1 MTEPKERTADRTAD
15 WTDER
20 GTSEEGKSPCQRE
33 RAADWTVKGEGGGGR
48 GGERGT
54 SDPSDEGSSV
64 DSAPPAV
71 QRSRAQSKQS
81 PARLQVLELEIR
93 SGRNGPA
100 VVSGISFAVRPG
112 AVLGLVGESG
122 SGKTTVALALLGHT
136 RRGLSVAGGEIRVDG
151 TDLLR
156 LKPAALR
163 ALRGAVVSYV
173 PQDPAAALNP
183 ALRVGYQLREV
194 LRVHPG
200 RSADPDARI
209 REVLREASLDAA
221 PDLLR
226 RYPHQLSG
234 GQQQRIGL
242 AMAFACRPAL
252 IVLDEPTTG
261 LDVSTQ
267 RRVLDTVRQLC
278 RGYGVAAV
286 YVSHDLA
293 VVSELADEVAVMYA
307 GRIVETG
314 PAGALFAGPRHPY
327 TRGLL
332 AAVPEPGGDR
342 PLTGIP
348 GQQPPPG
355 RRGPGCAFAARCELV
370 LEQCHHDEPELI
382 PLSAGRTI
390 PSPEAASPHPGTTTP
405 SPRATI
411 PSLHAV
417 RCWRAA
423 EVPAARPGLPRPR
436 VAAGPGPAALL
447 SVRGVSARYHGV
459 PALSGID
466 LDLPA
471 RGCVAVVGESGSG
484 KTTLARCITGLQ
496 QDWAGQV
503 MLRGVPLA
511 RAARHRPK
519 QVLQQIQY
527 VFQNPYTSLNP
538 RKTVGQIV
546 AEPVQRFLGL
556 PRGEQADRVV
566 QVLEDVALG
575 GSFLAR
581 YPDQLSGGERQRV
594 AIARALAAE
603 PDVLIC
609 DEVTSALDVSV
620 QAVIVELLRAAT
632 AQRQLAMIFI
642 THNLALVRNVAQ
654 TAVVLRQGQI
664 VEAGPAEQILAAPA
678 SGYTAQLLADSPRLS
693 RSARP
698 AAQSG
703 AQPEAGW
710 PVSG

>member
-1 MTEPKERTADRTAD
+1 MTAPMGPD

-20 GTSEEGKSPCQRE
+20 GTSEEGKSPRQRG

-54 SDPSDEGSSV
+54 SDPSDEGSS
-64 DSAPPAV
+64 AGIALPEAQGK
-71 QRSRAQSKQS
+71 QRLDVRD
-81 PARLQVLELEIR
+81 LEIR

-122 SGKTTVALALLGHT
+122 SGKTTVALALLGYT
-136 RRGLSVAGGEIRVDG
+136 RRGLSVAGGQIRLDG

-200 RSADPDARI
+200 SSADPDARI

-332 AAVPEPGGDR
+332 AAVPEPGSDR

-355 RRGPGCAFAARCELV
+355 RRGPGCTFATRCELV

-382 PLSAGRTI
+382 PLSAVSTI
-390 PSPEAASPHPGTTTP
+390 PSPHAAITTP
-405 SPRATI
+405 SPGATI
-411 PSLHAV
+411 SSPHAV

-423 EVPAARPGLPRPR
+423 EVPAARPGLARPR
-436 VAAGPGPAALL
+436 AAAGSGPAALL

-496 QDWAGQV
+496 QDWTGEV
-503 MLRGVPLA
+503 TLRGVPLA

-556 PRGEQADRVV
+556 PRSEQADRVV

-664 VEAGPAEQILAAPA
+664 VEAGPAGQILAAPA

-693 RSARP
+693 RPDAHPP
-698 AAQSG
+698 ADR
-703 AQPEAGW
+703 QPS
-710 PVSG
+710 P

>member
-1 MTEPKERTADRTAD
+1 MTGQLNER
-15 WTDER
+15 
-20 GTSEEGKSPCQRE
+20 
-33 RAADWTVKGEGGGGR
+33 VN
-48 GGERGT
+48 
-54 SDPSDEGSSV
+54 
-64 DSAPPAV
+64 
-71 QRSRAQSKQS
+71 
-81 PARLQVLELEIR
+81 RLEVRDLEIR
-93 SGRNGPA
+93 SGPDGPA

-136 RRGLSVAGGEIRVDG
+136 RRGLSVTGGEIRLDG

-156 LKPAALR
+156 LRPARLR
-163 ALRGAVVSYV
+163 ALRGAAVSYV

-200 RSADPDARI
+200 SGADPDTRI
-209 REVLREASLDAA
+209 REVLHEVSLDATG
-221 PDLLR
+221 DLLR

-278 RGYGVAAV
+278 RGYGVAAL

-293 VVSELADEVAVMYA
+293 VISELADQVAVMYA

-332 AAVPEPGGDR
+332 AAVPEPGSDR
-342 PLTGIP
+342 PLAGIP
-348 GQQPPPG
+348 GQQPAPG

-370 LEQCHHDEPELI
+370 LAQCRQDEPELI
-382 PLSAGRTI
+382 PLGGAAHAAAGISSAHA
-390 PSPEAASPHPGTTTP
+390 P
-405 SPRATI
+405 ATI
-411 PSLHAV
+411 LAAHAV
-417 RCWRAA
+417 RCWRATD
-423 EVPAARPGLPRPR
+423 VTAARLDLPHPR
-436 VAAGPGPAALL
+436 IAATGPGPAALL
-447 SVRGVSARYHGV
+447 SARGVSARYHGV

-466 LDLPA
+466 LDLPE

-484 KTTLARCITGLQ
+484 KTTLARCIAGLQ

-503 MLRGVPLA
+503 TLRGVPLA

-556 PRGEQADRVV
+556 PRGEQADRVAR
-566 QVLEDVALG
+566 VLEDVALG
-575 GSFLAR
+575 PSFLAR

-654 TAVVLRQGQI
+654 TAVVLRHGQI
-664 VEAGPAEQILAAPA
+664 VEAGPAGRILAEPA
-678 SGYTAQLLADSPRLS
+678 SGYTAQLLADSPRL
-693 RSARP
+693 ARP
-698 AAQSG
+698 TADR
-703 AQPEAGW
+703 QP
-710 PVSG
+710 S